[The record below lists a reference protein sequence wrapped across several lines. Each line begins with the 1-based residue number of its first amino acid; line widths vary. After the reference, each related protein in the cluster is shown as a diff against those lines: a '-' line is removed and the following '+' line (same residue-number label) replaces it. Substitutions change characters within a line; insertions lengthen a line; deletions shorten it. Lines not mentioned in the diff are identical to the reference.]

1 MLGLVRSGRWV
12 RFPLQRRSPGDPE
25 RRRPS
30 ADAAEP
36 PGHVTSLVPVMNI
49 EITPKKTDGVER
61 LLQISVPVE
70 TVRDAEDKAARR
82 YASSVRLPGFR
93 PGKAPPAMVKKK
105 FADAIRQETL
115 ESLVQE
121 AYKEVVEREQL
132 KLASQ
137 PHVHDVKF
145 GENEPLTFELH
156 LEVRPEIALQRIQG
170 FRVQRTERHV
180 TDEQVREQVDQ
191 VRDQRATWTPVEDK
205 PAPGDMV
212 TVVLA
217 TADETG
223 AMPEGKQYPLVLGA
237 GQAIPGIEELIME
250 AQPGQT
256 VERPV
261 KWPEDFPDEAQRS
274 KTKKVRVTVQDVKR
288 KTLPELDDA
297 FAREVGDFDSI
308 DALRKA
314 VRDDLEA
321 NAQRETESEVRQRL
335 LDDIIGANQ
344 FDIPPSWVAQLVDAY
359 ANAYQIPE
367 GEKDRFATEFRPMAE
382 RQVRR
387 DLVIDTVAERESLTA
402 TEADLDDRIA
412 ETAAKRGGDPGQL
425 YASLQKAGRLKE
437 LERSITEDKVFKW
450 LLERNTVETN
460 G

>member
-1 MLGLVRSGRWV
+1 
-12 RFPLQRRSPGDPE
+12 
-25 RRRPS
+25 
-30 ADAAEP
+30 
-36 PGHVTSLVPVMNI
+36 MNI

-82 YASSVRLPGFR
+82 YATRVRLPGFR
-93 PGKAPPAMVKKK
+93 PGKAPAAMIKKR

-121 AYKEVVEREQL
+121 AYKEVIEREQL

-156 LEVRPEIALQRIQG
+156 FEVRPEIELARTQG
-170 FRVQRTERHV
+170 FRVQRTERLV
-180 TDEQVREQVDQ
+180 TDEQVREQIDQ
-191 VRDQRATWTPVEDK
+191 LREQRAAWTPVEDK

-212 TVVLA
+212 TVLLA
-217 TADETG
+217 TADDSG
-223 AMPEGKQYPLVLGA
+223 AVPEGKQYPLVLGA

-250 AQPGQT
+250 ARPGQT
-256 VERPV
+256 IERPV

-274 KTKKVRVTVQDVKR
+274 KTKTVRVTLQDVKR

-297 FAREVGDFDSI
+297 FAREVGDFDSM
-308 DALRKA
+308 DALLTA
-314 VRDDLEA
+314 IRDDLEA
-321 NAQRETESEVRQRL
+321 NATRESESEVRQRL

-344 FDIPPSWVAQLVDAY
+344 FDIPPSWVNQLVDAY
-359 ANAYQIPE
+359 ANAYQIPD
-367 GEKDRFATEFRPMAE
+367 GEKERFATEFRPMAE

-387 DLVIDTVAERESLTA
+387 DLVIDTVAERENLTA

-412 ETAAKRGGDPGQL
+412 ETAAKRSADPGQL

-450 LLERNTVETN
+450 LLERNTVE
-460 G
+460 

>member
-1 MLGLVRSGRWV
+1 
-12 RFPLQRRSPGDPE
+12 
-25 RRRPS
+25 
-30 ADAAEP
+30 
-36 PGHVTSLVPVMNI
+36 MNI
-49 EITPKKTDGVER
+49 DITPKKTDGVER

-82 YASSVRLPGFR
+82 YATRVRLPGFR

-156 LEVRPEIALQRIQG
+156 LEVRPEIALSRIQG

-191 VRDQRATWTPVEDK
+191 VREQRATWTPVEDR

-314 VRDDLEA
+314 VREDLEA
-321 NAQRETESEVRQRL
+321 NAQKETESEVRQRL

-412 ETAAKRGGDPGQL
+412 ETAAKRHADPGQL

-437 LERSITEDKVFKW
+437 LERSITEDKVFTW

>member
-1 MLGLVRSGRWV
+1 
-12 RFPLQRRSPGDPE
+12 
-25 RRRPS
+25 
-30 ADAAEP
+30 
-36 PGHVTSLVPVMNI
+36 MNI

-61 LLQISVPVE
+61 LLQISVPIE
-70 TVRDAEDKAARR
+70 DVRDAEDKAARR
-82 YASSVRLPGFR
+82 YATRVRLPGFR
-93 PGKAPPAMVKKK
+93 PGKAPAAMIKKK

-121 AYKEVVEREQL
+121 AYKQVLEKEQF

-145 GENEPLTFELH
+145 GDNEPLTFELH
-156 LEVRPEIALQRIQG
+156 LEVRPDIELSRTQG
-170 FRVQRTERHV
+170 FRVSRTERTV
-180 TDEQVREQVDQ
+180 TDEQVREQIEQ
-191 VRDQRATWTPVEDK
+191 LRDQRATWAPVEDK
-205 PAPGDMV
+205 PAEGDMV

-223 AMPEGKQYPLVLGA
+223 AIPDGKQYPLVLGA

-250 AQPGQT
+250 ARQGET

-261 KWPEDFPDEAQRS
+261 KWPDDFPDESQRA
-274 KTKKVRVTVQDVKR
+274 KTKTVRVTVQDVKR
-288 KTLPELDDA
+288 KTVPDLDDA
-297 FAREVGDFDSI
+297 FAREVGDFESL

-321 NAQRETESEVRQRL
+321 NAQRESDSEVRQRL

-344 FDIPPSWVAQLVDAY
+344 FDVPPSWVSQLVDAY
-359 ANAYQIPE
+359 ANAYQVPE
-367 GEKDRFATEFRPMAE
+367 QEKDRFATEFRPMAE

-437 LERSITEDKVFKW
+437 LERNITEDKVFKW
-450 LLERNTVETN
+450 LLERNTVE
-460 G
+460 

>member
-1 MLGLVRSGRWV
+1 
-12 RFPLQRRSPGDPE
+12 
-25 RRRPS
+25 
-30 ADAAEP
+30 
-36 PGHVTSLVPVMNI
+36 MNI

-82 YASSVRLPGFR
+82 YATRVRLPGFR

-156 LEVRPEIALQRIQG
+156 LEVRPEIALSRTQG

-191 VRDQRATWTPVEDK
+191 VREQRATWTPVEDR

-261 KWPEDFPDEAQRS
+261 KWPDDFPDESQRS
-274 KTKKVRVTVQDVKR
+274 TTKKVRVTVQDVKR

-367 GEKDRFATEFRPMAE
+367 GEKERFAGEFRPMAE

-412 ETAAKRGGDPGQL
+412 ETAAKRGADPGQL